1 MGKADRVVKII
12 FSIILFFT
20 FCLVIYAVTGKNV
33 SHEAYIGSFEA
44 QEIPAGWN
52 VVHEDGSSRV
62 NVTLPYKLDAKK
74 GQVVSL
80 TGKLPDNIR
89 DGMRLCMRSTMQ
101 EITVYIDGKERGHYR
116 PGHSD
121 DPDEVIVSGYFLVD
135 LYG

>member
-44 QEIPAGWN
+44 QEIPVGWN